1 MAAIRRN
8 HELLRLLSY
17 NQPLSTAE
25 IQKEYYIP
33 KDRLQRGLRQLLVL
47 ELVVKV
53 NFESHVL
60 YAINGTFNS
69 LIKHTLSL

>member
-1 MAAIRRN
+1 VAAIRRN
-8 HELLRLLSY
+8 HELLRLLVY

-25 IQKEYYIP
+25 IQEEYYIP

-53 NFESHVL
+53 NFERNVL
-60 YAINGTFNS
+60 YAINGNFNS
-69 LIKHTLSL
+69 LIKHTLAL